1 MVFDFLF
8 GKKAMNQDLFNDV
21 AEVAVGFL
29 FDNGFIKKPML
40 LNIRDDRDI
49 FDLLFNNLY
58 NSLTNAHAQKYS
70 TDSLLRTV
78 ALMAFGAGIY
88 VILTQIDFKKPVHEY
103 TETEKRQI
111 FADFRRGGDIYELGI
126 NKAGIQVGSYE
137 DKMFELLAIKGFQT
151 AYASVGD
158 DIFEAKNARAF
169 TQVFF
174 NAGVTMLMS

>member
-1 MVFDFLF
+1 MAFDFLF
-8 GKKAMNQDLFNDV
+8 GKKTMNQDLFNDV
-21 AEVAVGFL
+21 SETVVGFL
-29 FDNGFIKKPML
+29 FDNGFIKKPVL

-49 FDLLFNNLY
+49 FDLLFNNFY
-58 NSLTNAHAQKYS
+58 NSLKNAHEQNYP
-70 TDSLLRTV
+70 TDCLLRTV

-88 VILTQIDFKKPVHEY
+88 VILSQIDFKKPVHEY
-103 TETEKRQI
+103 TETEKKQL

-137 DKMFELLAIKGFQT
+137 DKMFELLGIKGFQT

-158 DIFEAKNARAF
+158 DIFEAKNLRAF